1 MRLLLLSVAVLL
13 AALTACKPDGAASTT
28 ANPLKLMGRTWVL
41 QDVGGEGA
49 LAEPRAVLIFA
60 ANGRFRGH
68 TGCNAMMGEVR
79 LSGDTITFPGPIGA
93 TRMACAAE
101 DASAQEQSYTDA
113 LTKSA
118 RWAMDGEKLQIFD
131 ASGTRLLQFAAS
143 AGEPSE

>member
-13 AALTACKPDGAASTT
+13 AALTACKPDDAASTT

-79 LSGDTITFPGPIGA
+79 LSGDTIAFPGPIGT

-101 DASAQEQSYTDA
+101 DASVQEQKYTDS

-118 RWAMDGEKLQIFD
+118 RWAMDGEKLQIFNE
-131 ASGTRLLQFAAS
+131 AGSRILLFAAS
-143 AGEPSE
+143 ADEPAQ